1 MIMADEKNTSEV
13 QDPVAIADVLQ
24 TTPKQ
29 YPISASSGSV
39 DKVMAQKADVAER
52 EAKNAQLLAS
62 RTNETMAPIDEM
74 QKNKIFGTQQILD
87 DIGKQ
92 QQKPFKP
99 PQETVADFAE
109 LGGLVAVVGA
119 MLGTSGKMSANN
131 VIGAMTGIMDGY
143 KKGRT
148 DLVAS
153 SYKEFEANMKRLQA
167 QSQNATAQLDN
178 YTKLVAVDRD
188 AATRVLAE
196 YKAELNKGVA
206 ADKVLADSGF
216 DAIKTKSQ
224 IAQLAIKQKELD
236 QKINKDVVDSMVNHQ
251 MKGQDGK
258 LYYVDPRDMKT
269 KEVPNQMSPV
279 PKGGKTDSMMGVGA
293 KATLAEIVGADVAR
307 NTPDK
312 TAEAIV
318 GKVNAGV
325 AISQLLDLSKDPEVK
340 FGELPKSME
349 GFQNWLKRNFKE
361 GVEATPEQS
370 TQLYDAYAKA
380 NGLSTS
386 DKNAVFQKMSIFA
399 ALDSERQAT
408 GRMAVGYFRALT
420 PLLDPKMQSRES
432 FQTIQEERL
441 NSLQRNSYLSPDQWK
456 MGIDTQKAK
465 APPLNFEKQAATSK
479 NAPIISKGSP
489 EYDKAIAWIAAH
501 PNDSRIPA
509 IKKKLGVE

>member
-13 QDPVAIADVLQ
+13 QNPVAVADVLQ

-131 VIGAMTGIMDGY
+131 VIGAMTGIMEGY

-148 DLVAS
+148 DLVAN

-279 PKGGKTDSMMGVGA
+279 PKPAGGRSAIQQQFVAQRTINALGGIASVAEGIQNLPANTNIGVLQNLQTRDGMFNAIRNAAGRKLSNTATKEMEALYSGVTRNLAAIEASGAATGLVGLGAQMEKLIPKAGDDTYTVALKIADMRRIATENIIPLVESGLLLPGQQQSAEKLIEQIKKAIPYTVDDVIAAKYKGKKTLRDAGLES
-293 KATLAEIVGADVAR
+293 
-307 NTPDK
+307 
-312 TAEAIV
+312 
-318 GKVNAGV
+318 VNRESNRETTG
-325 AISQLLDLSKDPEVK
+325 S
-340 FGELPKSME
+340 
-349 GFQNWLKRNFKE
+349 
-361 GVEATPEQS
+361 QS
-370 TQLYDAYAKA
+370 TPTEQEFFEK
-380 NGLSTS
+380 
-386 DKNAVFQKMSIFA
+386 V
-399 ALDSERQAT
+399 SEVNPN
-408 GRMAVGYFRALT
+408 MT
-420 PLLDPKMQSRES
+420 PAQ
-432 FQTIQEERL
+432 I
-441 NSLQRNSYLSPDQWK
+441 
-456 MGIDTQKAK
+456 KAK
-465 APPLNFEKQAATSK
+465 YKELYGSK
-479 NAPIISKGSP
+479 
-489 EYDKAIAWIAAH
+489 
-501 PNDSRIPA
+501 
-509 IKKKLGVE
+509 